1 MFTTSKY
8 TRVAIILLSLGTIIG
23 TTELAFAGIRRA
35 EVNMRLGQQN
45 YRIDKAV
52 QQGKLT
58 PAQAAALHADDKA
71 IRNQETLD
79 AKFDKGHITA
89 AEQKALN
96 QLENAVGKKI
106 P

>member
-1 MFTTSKY
+1 VKDP
-8 TRVAIILLSLGTIIG
+8 
-23 TTELAFAGIRRA
+23 
-35 EVNMRLGQQN
+35 GQPDC
-45 YRIDKAV
+45 RIDKAV
-52 QQGKLT
+52 QQRKLT

-79 AKFDKGHITA
+79 AKFDKGHITG

-96 QLENAVGKKI
+96 QLENGVSKKI